1 MLYRNRGKTV
11 QSVRR
16 EEKMDLEEIEQK
28 IYINTMRLKSIEA
41 NFENVAPYSSEFD
54 SLMGKA
60 LEIKEELDRLTVERI
75 RLKFKEHF
83 EK

>member
-60 LEIKEELDRLTVERI
+60 LEIKEELDRLTVERV
-75 RLKFKEHF
+75 RL
-83 EK
+83 

>member
-11 QSVRR
+11 QSVRK

>member
-1 MLYRNRGKTV
+1 MLYRNDDKSV
-11 QSVRR
+11 QSVRK
-16 EEKMDLEEIEQK
+16 EEKMDLEEIEQQ

>member
-1 MLYRNRGKTV
+1 
-11 QSVRR
+11 
-16 EEKMDLEEIEQK
+16 MDLEEIEQQ

-60 LEIKEELDRLTVERI
+60 LEIKEELDLLTVERI

>member
-1 MLYRNRGKTV
+1 MLYRNDDKSV
-11 QSVRR
+11 QSVRK
-16 EEKMDLEEIEQK
+16 EEKMDLEEIEQQ

-75 RLKFKEHF
+75 SLKFKEHF

>member
-28 IYINTMRLKSIEA
+28 IYINTYK
-41 NFENVAPYSSEFD
+41 
-54 SLMGKA
+54 
-60 LEIKEELDRLTVERI
+60 
-75 RLKFKEHF
+75 
-83 EK
+83 

>member
-16 EEKMDLEEIEQK
+16 EEKMDLEEIGQK

>member
-60 LEIKEELDRLTVERI
+60 LEIKEELDRLTVERV

>member
-1 MLYRNRGKTV
+1 
-11 QSVRR
+11 
-16 EEKMDLEEIEQK
+16 MDLEEIEQQ

-41 NFENVAPYSSEFD
+41 NFENVAPYSDEFD
-54 SLMGKA
+54 SLIEKA
-60 LEIKEELDRLTVERI
+60 LELKGELDRLTVERI

>member
-16 EEKMDLEEIEQK
+16 EEKMDLEEIEQQ

-60 LEIKEELDRLTVERI
+60 LEIKEELDRLTVERV

>member
-60 LEIKEELDRLTVERI
+60 LEIKEELDRLTVERV
-75 RLKFKEHF
+75 RLKCKEHF